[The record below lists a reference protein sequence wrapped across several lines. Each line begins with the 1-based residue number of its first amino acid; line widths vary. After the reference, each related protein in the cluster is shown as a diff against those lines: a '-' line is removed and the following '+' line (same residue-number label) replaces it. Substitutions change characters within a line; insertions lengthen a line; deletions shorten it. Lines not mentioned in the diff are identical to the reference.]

1 MTHMNEVCFY
11 GNKNTV
17 QNAFAHETSKT
28 FSYNGNDV
36 LFDTKDDVMV
46 NATQLAKIYGKR
58 PAEYLRLPDTIKL
71 INAITRKYGIS
82 ENQLVVTSKGGN
94 ISDMGK
100 SHIVDNQQGTWMH
113 RLIVVDFCQW
123 LDIDLKLWCTEK
135 LDELMRYGMTA
146 TQPTLEQMID
156 NPDLV
161 IHLATQ
167 LKKEREEKEKLRI
180 ENESQ
185 QHKIA
190 IDAPKVEFYDEVV
203 DSKDAL
209 PMDRVAKLLN
219 IGIGR
224 NRLFAFLREKKV
236 LMPNNTPYQKYVE
249 LGWFRCVESKF
260 SKPNGDTC
268 INIKTVVL
276 QKGLDGIR
284 KMFNNKK

>member
-1 MTHMNEVCFY
+1 MERLSNNQIF
-11 GNKNTV
+11 
-17 QNAFAHETSKT
+17 Q
-28 FSYNGNDV
+28 YNGSPITFQKGDS
-36 LFDTKDDVMV
+36 VMV
-46 NATQLAKIYGKR
+46 NATEMAKPFGKLAKDWLSNKSTKEFLSTLSAVRIIPLTGLV
-58 PAEYLRLPDTIKL
+58 EIK
-71 INAITRKYGIS
+71 
-82 ENQLVVTSKGGN
+82 QGGN
-94 ISDMGK
+94 GE
-100 SHIVDNQQGTWMH
+100 QGTWMH
-113 RLIVVDFCQW
+113 EDVAMEFARW
-123 LDIDLKLWCTEK
+123 LSPAFAIWCNDRIK
-135 LDELMRYGMTA
+135 ELLQYGMTA

-161 IHLATQ
+161 IQLATQ
-167 LKKEREEKEKLRI
+167 LKREREEKEKLRL

-224 NRLFAFLREKKV
+224 NRLFAFLREKNV

-284 KMFNNKK
+284 KMFNNKR

>member
-1 MTHMNEVCFY
+1 MERLSNNQIF
-11 GNKNTV
+11 
-17 QNAFAHETSKT
+17 Q
-28 FSYNGNDV
+28 YNGSPITFQKGDS
-36 LFDTKDDVMV
+36 VMV
-46 NATQLAKIYGKR
+46 NATEMAKPFGKLAKDWLSNKSTKEFLSTLSAVRIIPLTGLV
-58 PAEYLRLPDTIKL
+58 EIK
-71 INAITRKYGIS
+71 
-82 ENQLVVTSKGGN
+82 QGGN
-94 ISDMGK
+94 GE
-100 SHIVDNQQGTWMH
+100 QGTWMH
-113 RLIVVDFCQW
+113 EDVAMEFARW
-123 LDIDLKLWCTEK
+123 LSPAFAIWCNDRIK
-135 LDELMRYGMTA
+135 ELLQYGMTA

-161 IHLATQ
+161 IQLATQ
-167 LKKEREEKEKLRI
+167 LKREREEKEKLRL

>member
-1 MTHMNEVCFY
+1 MERLSNNQIF
-11 GNKNTV
+11 
-17 QNAFAHETSKT
+17 Q
-28 FSYNGNDV
+28 YNGSPITFQKGDS
-36 LFDTKDDVMV
+36 VMV
-46 NATQLAKIYGKR
+46 NATQMAKPFGKE
-58 PAEYLRLPDTIKL
+58 PKFWLMNQSTTDYLNELSKVRNLTLTD
-71 INAITRKYGIS
+71 
-82 ENQLVVTSKGGN
+82 LVQVTKGGN
-94 ISDMGK
+94 
-100 SHIVDNQQGTWMH
+100 NPGTWMH
-113 RLIVVDFCQW
+113 EDVAMEFARW
-123 LDIDLKLWCTEK
+123 LSPAFAIWCNDRIK
-135 LDELMRYGMTA
+135 ELLQYGMTA
-146 TQPTLEQMID
+146 TQPTIEQMID

-161 IHLATQ
+161 IQLATQ
-167 LKKEREEKEKLRI
+167 LKREREEKEKLRL

>member
-1 MTHMNEVCFY
+1 MERLSNNQIF
-11 GNKNTV
+11 
-17 QNAFAHETSKT
+17 Q
-28 FSYNGNDV
+28 YNGSPITFQKGDS
-36 LFDTKDDVMV
+36 VMV
-46 NATQLAKIYGKR
+46 NATEMAKPFGKLAKDWLSNKSTKEFLSTLSAVRIIPLTGLV
-58 PAEYLRLPDTIKL
+58 EIK
-71 INAITRKYGIS
+71 
-82 ENQLVVTSKGGN
+82 QGGN
-94 ISDMGK
+94 GE
-100 SHIVDNQQGTWMH
+100 QGTWMH
-113 RLIVVDFCQW
+113 EDVAMEFARW
-123 LDIDLKLWCTEK
+123 LSPAFAIWCNDRIK
-135 LDELMRYGMTA
+135 ELLTIGMTA

-161 IHLATQ
+161 IQLATQ
-167 LKKEREEKEKLRI
+167 LKREREEKEKLRL
-180 ENESQ
+180 ENENQ

-284 KMFNNKK
+284 KMFNNKR

>member
-1 MTHMNEVCFY
+1 MERLSNNQIF
-11 GNKNTV
+11 
-17 QNAFAHETSKT
+17 Q
-28 FSYNGNDV
+28 YNGSPITFQKGDS
-36 LFDTKDDVMV
+36 VMV
-46 NATQLAKIYGKR
+46 NATQMAKPFGKSPKDFLKTDQTKTYIEALSEVRKIHSSDLVRVIYG
-58 PAEYLRLPDTIKL
+58 
-71 INAITRKYGIS
+71 
-82 ENQLVVTSKGGN
+82 
-94 ISDMGK
+94 
-100 SHIVDNQQGTWMH
+100 DNGGTWMH
-113 RLIVVDFCQW
+113 EDVAMEFARW
-123 LDIDLKLWCTEK
+123 LSPAFAIWCNDRIK
-135 LDELMRYGMTA
+135 ELLTIGMTA

-161 IHLATQ
+161 IQLATQ
-167 LKKEREEKEKLRI
+167 LKREREEKEKLRL

-224 NRLFAFLREKKV
+224 NRLFAFLRDKKV

-284 KMFNNKK
+284 KMFNNKR